1 VVAPYPLELPSPVT
15 PPTPAR
21 ATSLDHESTTM
32 EISSAVREPH
42 LDETEA
48 PDAGIITPEKE
59 KQGDSLNEGS
69 PPPTSTSV
77 QFIGINYVPDS
88 TDVQRA
94 PRPPPLHPTP
104 WESGA
109 TSRSSEDH
117 VVIRLSTFP
126 PKPQQQQQV
135 KRRVVPVSRYQF
147 GSLPEDSAYFSPPVG
162 QIGVHHPREIVRV
175 ERDYTGGEVMQFSS
189 AYPLELEGRITP
201 RQFMESINAINEVL
215 ISAYSLWHSVLDN
228 CVEIF
233 SLQVSRLLLSTH
245 YEREMKRLERLVE
258 DLNLQLFNPAGLNVL
273 WPRKV
278 GFMFLEIEYY

>member
-1 VVAPYPLELPSPVT
+1 MVVAPYPLDLPSPAT

-32 EISSAVREPH
+32 EISSAIREPH

-48 PDAGIITPEKE
+48 PDAGITPEKE

-117 VVIRLSTFP
+117 VVIGLSTFP
-126 PKPQQQQQV
+126 PKPCV
-135 KRRVVPVSRYQF
+135 FCVFCGGGFPGSF
-147 GSLPEDSAYFSPPVG
+147 GPLSPLSFVDS
-162 QIGVHHPREIVRV
+162 H
-175 ERDYTGGEVMQFSS
+175 
-189 AYPLELEGRITP
+189 LELR
-201 RQFMESINAINEVL
+201 
-215 ISAYSLWHSVLDN
+215 
-228 CVEIF
+228 
-233 SLQVSRLLLSTH
+233 RL
-245 YEREMKRLERLVE
+245 
-258 DLNLQLFNPAGLNVL
+258 
-273 WPRKV
+273 
-278 GFMFLEIEYY
+278 

>member
-1 VVAPYPLELPSPVT
+1 MVVAPYPLELPSPAT

-48 PDAGIITPEKE
+48 PDAGITPEKE

-117 VVIRLSTFP
+117 VVIGLSTFP
-126 PKPQQQQQV
+126 PKPCV
-135 KRRVVPVSRYQF
+135 LAFLRGVFFFHLKLRRLQ
-147 GSLPEDSAYFSPPVG
+147 AAAAAAAA
-162 QIGVHHPREIVRV
+162 
-175 ERDYTGGEVMQFSS
+175 GGEASHRAGV
-189 AYPLELEGRITP
+189 ALLVWVTARGLG
-201 RQFMESINAINEVL
+201 VL
-215 ISAYSLWHSVLDN
+215 FAACGTDWGAP
-228 CVEIF
+228 
-233 SLQVSRLLLSTH
+233 
-245 YEREMKRLERLVE
+245 
-258 DLNLQLFNPAGLNVL
+258 PAGDCSRGAGLYGRGGDAIFVGVSFGVGGS
-273 WPRKV
+273 RK
-278 GFMFLEIEYY
+278 